1 LSNFQEELHQEGYE
15 NVVIIAVGQSNI
27 SSFNSNFCA
36 NSDLPLVMDPY
47 PSLPVREQFE
57 GEHKSIVI
65 VDYDG
70 SEIGR
75 ISTNQGFNTSVENY
89 IKAIIENSY
98 ILPQLLGDINNDEI
112 VNILDVIQ
120 TVNMVL
126 GSLLVDYIADIN
138 QDGFVNIVDII
149 TIVNI
154 IISS

>member
-1 LSNFQEELHQEGYE
+1 MSNFQEELHQEGYE